1 MPRSACHHPCPHPR
15 RLPALAAAVLA
26 LASAVG
32 CSTPRADPRVLSLT
46 ERGDFGR
53 ARSALATG
61 ASRDPAD
68 RAFMLQRTNLLAL
81 ALAEGLPEAAEPI
94 ADRLYDFLRTQ
105 DVNADTGVA
114 SFLFGE
120 GNARIWKGEPFE
132 QAYTL
137 ASIGIL
143 DGLQGDWGNVRASAS
158 SALFQVRDFSRT
170 LSARTDGKR
179 VRHANPSDDSLAARE
194 DLLANAPSDDLAGT
208 FTLARSDFEL
218 AYILKAIAA
227 RQIGAPD
234 ADEALAQLVQVAPR
248 LQGLADTIRAGQYN
262 TILVVEFG
270 LAPEKYATGPD
281 NAIAAFRP
289 RTPSSDAPLRVRL
302 QSGPDLALVPVATDL
317 NRLARDLRWNS
328 LEDLRKAKSAI
339 GTGLLVGGAVLA
351 ASSDNRNAQLV
362 GLGLLLAGALAKATS
377 AADTRHAEL
386 LPQRVYVAPVALP
399 SDPSAVEIQ
408 IDGRPDTRMVLAGLA
423 PPPPGQLALHHVR
436 IPAAPAPWATSG
448 AIAYANDESGPT
460 SGPQLPW
467 ILGGR
472 CLRTPSYPVLASYQA
487 SGFLKNFSLNDLLD
501 LYREEGIEIAG
512 LSTKGEIGRHILEGG
527 SWLYSPRAGST
538 GFARLF
544 GIDHPPYQPKSARV
558 RDLAAQCRAAM
569 QQPPRN

>member
-1 MPRSACHHPCPHPR
+1 MPRPARTHRSRLPR
-15 RLPALAAAVLA
+15 RVTALAAALIA
-26 LASAVG
+26 IGSAIG
-32 CSTPRADPRVLSLT
+32 CSTPRADPRVLSMT
-46 ERGDFGR
+46 QRGEFGR
-53 ARSALATG
+53 ARSALTNA

-68 RAFMLQRTNLLAL
+68 RNFMLHRANLLSL
-81 ALAEGLPEAAEPI
+81 SLAEGLPQAAEPI

-105 DVNADTGVA
+105 DINADTGVA
-114 SFLFGE
+114 SFLLGE

-137 ASIGIL
+137 TSIAIL
-143 DGLQGDWGNVRASAS
+143 DGMLGDWGNVRASAS
-158 SALFQVRDFSRT
+158 SALFQVRDFSRA
-170 LSARTDGKR
+170 LSARADGKR
-179 VRHANPSDDSLAARE
+179 VRHANPADDTLSARE
-194 DLLANAPSDDLAGT
+194 DLLARAPSDDLAGT

-218 AYILKAIAA
+218 AYILKAVAA

-248 LQGLADTIRAGQYN
+248 LQPLADTIRAGQYN
-262 TILVVEFG
+262 TILVVEHG

-289 RTPSSDAPLRVRL
+289 RTPSSDAPIRVRL

-339 GTGLLVGGAVLA
+339 GTGLLIGGAVVA

-362 GLGLLLAGALAKATS
+362 GLGLLLAGALSKATA
-377 AADTRHAEL
+377 AADTRFAEL
-386 LPQRVYVAPVALP
+386 LPQRVYVAPVTLTSPGAP
-399 SDPSAVEIQ
+399 IEIQ
-408 IDGRPDTRMVLAGLA
+408 IDGRPETRMVLAGLA
-423 PPPPGQLALHHVR
+423 PPPTGDLALHLVR

-448 AIAYANDESGPT
+448 AIAYSNDETGPT
-460 SGPQLPW
+460 AGPQLPW

-487 SGFLKNFSLNDLLD
+487 SGFLKNFTLNDLLD

-544 GIDHPPYQPKSARV
+544 GSDHPAYQPRSARV
-558 RDLAAQCRAAM
+558 RDLAAQCRAALA
-569 QQPPRN
+569 QPPRN